1 MPFPSFHTF
10 FVPIVHSLRARG
22 GSATI
27 DELEEAVAAAT
38 NLSDEQRA
46 QPHGDGPRTEFS
58 YRLAWARTYLKKGG
72 ALDNSER
79 GVWHLTPAGYE
90 MSDEQIYD
98 IKYLVQQQNRE
109 ARAVATAQA
118 EPIAN
123 ADEEQDEIEDVALSW
138 KEFLLETLL
147 KMEPG
152 AFERLCQRILRE
164 SGFVKVEVT
173 GRSGDGG
180 IDGTGVL
187 RLNLLSFQVLFQSKR
202 YRGSVGAPT
211 VRDFRGAM
219 VGRADKGLIITTGNF
234 TADARREATRDGAPA
249 IDLVDG
255 DALCDLLKS
264 LRIGVKVETV
274 ESITV
279 DQTSLL
285 AV

>member
-1 MPFPSFHTF
+1 
-10 FVPIVHSLRARG
+10 
-22 GSATI
+22 
-27 DELEEAVAAAT
+27 
-38 NLSDEQRA
+38 
-46 QPHGDGPRTEFS
+46 
-58 YRLAWARTYLKKGG
+58 
-72 ALDNSER
+72 
-79 GVWHLTPAGYE
+79 
-90 MSDEQIYD
+90 MSDEQIYN
-98 IKYLVQQQNRE
+98 IKYQVQQQNRE
-109 ARAVATAQA
+109 ARAAAAQA
-118 EPIAN
+118 QPTED
-123 ADEEQDEIEDVALSW
+123 ADEEDETDEVALSW
-138 KEFLLETLL
+138 KERLLETLL
-147 KMEPG
+147 AMEPS
-152 AFERLCQRILRE
+152 AFERLCQRALRE

-202 YRGSVGAPT
+202 YRGSVGASV

-219 VGRADKGLIITTGNF
+219 VGRADKGLIITTGTF